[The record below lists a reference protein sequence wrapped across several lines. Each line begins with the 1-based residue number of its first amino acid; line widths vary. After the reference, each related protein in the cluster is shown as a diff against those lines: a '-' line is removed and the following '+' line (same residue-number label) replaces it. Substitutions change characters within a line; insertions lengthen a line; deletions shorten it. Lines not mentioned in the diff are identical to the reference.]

1 MQQNRV
7 IFSPKKN
14 AKPRTLCGV
23 SWRRLALMVL
33 IGHFAVGSHVQA
45 DDSARD
51 AEALQGIKWS
61 HKGALG
67 LTNTTGSVNSL
78 RTNFDYTAQRKS
90 QLWDMIWETQAIYG
104 EDDGVTS
111 NQRIS
116 SRVQADR
123 SLGEKWYSGLGMEFL
138 HDSFADLDYRGTGF
152 SSLGYRFFDNDDFRL
167 RFEAGPG
174 YLLEQR
180 GGTERQAA
188 AFRFGQ
194 FLDWQWSERTRVFQ
208 SLAYTGSF
216 DQRDDHILTLRAGI
230 ESKLTGPWSL
240 RLATEYIRYGR
251 SQAGAGR
258 EDFLT
263 TLGFGYQFASV
274 DDGIEGMVEALAEKK
289 IEMDKWEISGLLA
302 SSFAAGNSES
312 TSLGFGLSGRYR
324 LEDQQSAF
332 NLNGN
337 YARNQ
342 LGTSAQLLALDA
354 FTQQHWRRPWFRGWR
369 LDAVHDDIADLR
381 VRTSVSRYYGR
392 DLYKSQRTLI
402 SIELGPSAV
411 FEDKGTTADFYL
423 ALYANLKAERK
434 LTTNSE
440 VFAEVNSL
448 TAVDDIDRV
457 VVITRLG
464 WAHRLSE
471 KIKFKAVF
479 RKSFDNN
486 PALMR
491 DEIDTQLVTGLE
503 FEW

>member
-1 MQQNRV
+1 MIFKQNRKV
-7 IFSPKKN
+7 KLHS
-14 AKPRTLCGV
+14 LCWV
-23 SWRRLALMVL
+23 SSRSLALIAL
-33 IGHFAVGSHVQA
+33 ISNFATGSHA
-45 DDSARD
+45 TGNDAASD
-51 AEALQGIKWS
+51 AEALQGIRWS
-61 HKGALG
+61 HKGAVG

-90 QLWDMIWETQAIYG
+90 PLWDMIWETQAIYG

-116 SRVQADR
+116 SRFQGDR
-123 SLGEKWYSGLGMEFL
+123 SLSERWYSGLGVEFL
-138 HDSFADLDYRGTGF
+138 HDSFAELDYRGAGF
-152 SSLGYRFFDNDDFRL
+152 STIGYRFFDNDDFKL

-180 GGTERQAA
+180 AGAERQAA
-188 AFRFGQ
+188 AFRVGQ
-194 FLDWQWSERTRVFQ
+194 FLDWQWSELTRVFQ

-216 DQRDDHILTLRAGI
+216 DQRDDHILTIRAGI
-230 ESKLTGPWSL
+230 ESKLSGPWSL
-240 RLATEYIRYGR
+240 RLATEYIRYGA

-263 TLGFGYQFASV
+263 TLGIGYQYASV
-274 DDGIEGMVEALAEKK
+274 DAGIEGMVEALAEKK
-289 IEMDKWEISGLLA
+289 IAVDKWEISGLLA

-324 LEDQQSAF
+324 LEDKQSAF

-369 LDAVHDDIADLR
+369 LDTVHDDIADLR
-381 VRTSVSRYYGR
+381 VRTSVSHYYGR
-392 DLYKSQRTLI
+392 DLYKSERSLI

-411 FEDKGTTADFYL
+411 FEDKGGDADIYM
-423 ALYANLKAERK
+423 AVYANLKAERK
-434 LTTNSE
+434 LSANSE
-440 VFAEVNSL
+440 VFAEINSL
-448 TAVDDIDRV
+448 TAIDNIDRV

-464 WAHRLSE
+464 WAHRLSDR
-471 KIKFKAVF
+471 IKFKAVF

-491 DEIDTQLVTGLE
+491 DQIDTQLVTGLE